1 MAGERG
7 VLRSA
12 LVRHAVITLVVVLVA
27 GVAVTSGVALFARE
41 DAYREAEVSARRVV
55 AAVGGAV
62 SRHDLTRPVDAETR
76 QELDDALRPFFAS
89 GMMSRAKIWSL
100 RDGTA
105 RIVYSDEP
113 RVEGVTVPL
122 AQFHDGASLVQPV
135 PDDPEHRFESSR
147 THALLEVFTSFR
159 DATGTEASL
168 ELYVT
173 VDEEAAVWEAARPV
187 VAVTVAALL
196 VLALA
201 TLPVT
206 LASARRAARRRADE
220 QAARDYALAAAET
233 ARREIA
239 QRLHEGVIPDLAGV
253 GLLLEIARAE
263 DGEPR
268 ERSSVIG
275 HAHELLADEVVRLR
289 ALLDD
294 LARPTVA
301 AHGLVASLR
310 ELATELSTPD
320 SAVITVDGPDDPG
333 LPEDVAVVLY
343 RVAHE
348 LVRNAVRHAGAS
360 QIAVT
365 VDVTPGEG
373 IALSVVDDGEGFD
386 VASPAGPGH
395 VGLLLVRGVL
405 ADRGGELELTS
416 APGRGTSAV
425 ARLPR
430 AGAPRRPR
438 RRLAGAAGS

>member
-1 MAGERG
+1 MAGGRG
-7 VLRSA
+7 VVRAA
-12 LVRHAVITLVVVLVA
+12 LVRHAVVALVVILVA
-27 GVAVTSGVALFARE
+27 VAAVTSGVALFARE

-62 SRHDLTRPVDAETR
+62 SRHDLTRPVDAATR
-76 QELDDALRPFFAS
+76 QELDEALRPFLAS
-89 GMMSRAKIWSL
+89 GIMSRAKIWSL

-113 RVEGVTVPL
+113 RVEGATVPL
-122 AQFHDGASLVQPV
+122 AQFQDGALPVQPV

-147 THALLEVFTSFR
+147 SHALLEVFTSFR

-173 VDEEAAVWEAARPV
+173 VDEETAVWDAARPV

-201 TLPVT
+201 TLPWTV
-206 LASARRAARRRADE
+206 ASARRTARRRADE

-275 HAHELLADEVVRLR
+275 HAHDLLADEVVRLR

-310 ELATELSTPD
+310 ELAAQLSTPG
-320 SAVITVDGPDDPG
+320 TVVSVEGPDDPA

-360 QIAVT
+360 RIEVT
-365 VDVTPGEG
+365 VDDVARGDG
-373 IALSVVDDGEGFD
+373 IALTVVDDGAGFD
-386 VASPAGPGH
+386 VAAPAGPGH

-405 ADRGGELELTS
+405 ADRGGDLELTS
-416 APGRGTSAV
+416 APGRGTTAV

-430 AGAPRRPR
+430 TGAPRRPR